1 MSLALSLGERSS
13 TERAAS
19 ARRPRYY
26 RLREDCEKYY
36 TIELGTPRPPLHRKV
51 RIWLSGLVLPC
62 IAVYRLGQLALVL
75 SERSKLL
82 GVLPMTLYR
91 ILQLAVRVVLHVE
104 IARQCRIGPGLYI
117 GHPYGIVVGGTDI
130 GANFSIT
137 HGVTVGKGL
146 GIRGGGV
153 PVIGDDVWIGTG
165 SVLTGPIHV
174 GDGAAISAGSILSRD
189 VPPGALVAGN
199 PARVIAATYD
209 NRALLGYSLPASSGG
224 RAPAPARA
232 GWRLRRRGAA
242 VPRVDAAST
251 APALGTDSPAT

>member
-1 MSLALSLGERSS
+1 MSLALPIGDRSS
-13 TERAAS
+13 TAGA
-19 ARRPRYY
+19 ARRPRHY

-36 TIELGTPRPPLHRKV
+36 SIELGTPRPPLHRRV
-51 RIWLSGLVLPC
+51 RVWLTGLVLPC

-75 SERSKLL
+75 WERNRLL
-82 GVLPMTLYR
+82 GALPMLLYR
-91 ILQLAVRVVLHVE
+91 ILQLVVRVLLHVE
-104 IARQCRIGPGLYI
+104 IARECRIGPGLYLA
-117 GHPYGIVVGGTDI
+117 HPYGIVVGGTEI

-146 GIRGGGV
+146 GVRGGGV

-174 GDGAAISAGSILSRD
+174 GNGASVSAGSILSRD

-224 RAPAPARA
+224 RAPAPAHR
-232 GWRLRRRGAA
+232 WTSRRRVAARRQVEEAGAA
-242 VPRVDAAST
+242 
-251 APALGTDSPAT
+251 ALGGDFPAT